1 MKQDEV
7 KQINIQLIFSL
18 ISIVSIIISMILLQN
33 EKCYL
38 QKKQPIFK
46 PRQALNLSKFNRVLI
61 LIIALVF
68 LVVNYRLRSISQKE
82 GEDLESY
89 NLQIL
94 SSYLVV
100 ISAIITLYVVFN
112 YNEELTTS
120 DVENPII

>member
-7 KQINIQLIFSL
+7 RQINIQMIFSA
-18 ISIVSIIISMILLQN
+18 ISIVSVVISIILSQN
-33 EKCYL
+33 EKYYL

-46 PRQALNLSKFNRVLI
+46 PRQALNLSKFNRILI

-68 LVVNYRLRSISQKE
+68 LVVNYRLRAISKE
-82 GEDLESY
+82 ENEDLKSY
-89 NLQIL
+89 DLQIIA
-94 SSYLVV
+94 SYLVV
-100 ISAIITLYVVFN
+100 ISAIITLYVVFA

>member
-7 KQINIQLIFSL
+7 RQINIQMVFSA
-18 ISIVSIIISMILLQN
+18 ISIVSVVISIILSQN
-33 EKCYL
+33 EKYYL

-46 PRQALNLSKFNRVLI
+46 PRQALNLSKFNRILI

-68 LVVNYRLRSISQKE
+68 LVVNYRLRAISKE
-82 GEDLESY
+82 ENEDLKSY
-89 NLQIL
+89 DLQIIA
-94 SSYLVV
+94 SYLVV
-100 ISAIITLYVVFN
+100 ISAIITLYVVFA